1 MTEEVLNTGGAAV
14 HVLDVSDLNRAQAK
28 VIRWVVGSGLFVAFA
43 CGVWVTKLQA
53 KNDAQDVL
61 LARSEAHLAWS
72 SEAVKQLDSMRIENR
87 HTAQAVQELTV
98 TVRELS
104 RLLERRGVR

>member
-1 MTEEVLNTGGAAV
+1 MGMTEEVLNTGGAAV

-53 KNDAQDVL
+53 KNDAQDVIL
-61 LARSEAHLAWS
+61 SDYQSHAAWSRDAARSVDSLKIETRHLA
-72 SEAVKQLDSMRIENR
+72 E
-87 HTAQAVQELTV
+87 AVQEL
-98 TVRELS
+98 S
-104 RLLERRGVR
+104 RLIQQRGVR